1 MKKLPNTRI
10 QGFASILPLLIIV
23 FLIVSGFTVYN
34 QRRSFSAVQV
44 QKDVLSESDNKSE
57 NAGNSGKTENKKEEG
72 GTSESK
78 KISESKET
86 PEPEETIKPK
96 ETPEPKETAE
106 PDEFEEEQEVE
117 VKDDGN
123 KSKVKIRSGQ
133 NKFEFQQE
141 GAKISVKSDFPLS
154 VNPVTRELTVTT
166 PAGSRV
172 VAVLPEQASSNMI
185 TSGVV
190 TSTTG
195 VDLKTE
201 SDGSL
206 SYNIDGTKSEKLL
219 GVFDVAVPK
228 NLIVSAETG
237 QVLTVNQSI
246 FSKILDFLS
255 I

>member
-1 MKKLPNTRI
+1 MKKLSNTRI
-10 QGFASILPLLIIV
+10 RGFVSILPLFIVV
-23 FLIVSGFTVYN
+23 FLIVSGFAVYN
-34 QRRSFSAVQV
+34 QGRNSSVV
-44 QKDVLSESDNKSE
+44 SENVLSKSDNKGDGS
-57 NAGNSGKTENKKEEG
+57 
-72 GTSESK
+72 GTSG
-78 KISESKET
+78 ET
-86 PEPEETIKPK
+86 KNEEDEN

-106 PDEFEEEQEVE
+106 PEETPEPEEFEDEQEVE

-123 KSKVKIRSGQ
+123 KSKIKIRSGQ

-141 GAKISVKSDFPLS
+141 GARISVESDFPLS

-172 VAVLPEQASSNMI
+172 VAVLPEQAISNMI
-185 TSGVV
+185 VSGVV
-190 TSTTG
+190 TNTTG

-206 SYNIDGTKSEKLL
+206 AYNIDGTKDEKLL

-237 QVLTVNQSI
+237 QVLTVNQST
-246 FSKILDFLS
+246 FSRILDFLS